1 MNNGLEMKCEDYLAN
16 LLEIEKNMSNNY
28 SYAVNEASSDD
39 LYEEFLDMFINVKDM
54 ARDIYDI
61 MVSKSW
67 YPVEYVQESKV
78 NQEAEKL
85 TTKLENLS
93 N

>member
-1 MNNGLEMKCEDYLAN
+1 MNSGLELKSRDYLAN

-28 SYAVNEASSDD
+28 SYAINEASSDD
-39 LYEEFLDMFINVKDM
+39 LYEEFLDMFINIKDM

-61 MVSKSW
+61 MVSKNW
-67 YPVEYVQESKV
+67 YTVEYIQESKV

-85 TTKLENLS
+85 TAKLENLS

>member
-1 MNNGLEMKCEDYLAN
+1 MNNGLEMKERDHLAN

-28 SYAVNEASSDD
+28 SYAINEASSDD
-39 LYEEFLDMFINVKDM
+39 LYEEFLDMFINIKDM

-61 MVSKSW
+61 MVSKNW
-67 YPVEYVQESKV
+67 YTVEYVQDTKV

>member
-1 MNNGLEMKCEDYLAN
+1 MNSGLEMKSRDYLAN

-28 SYAVNEASSDD
+28 SYAINEASSDD
-39 LYEEFLDMFINVKDM
+39 LYEEFLDMFINIKDM
-54 ARDIYDI
+54 ARDIYDV
-61 MVSKSW
+61 MVSKNW
-67 YPVEYVQESKV
+67 YTVEYVQETKV